1 MCSSSLLSV
10 AQSCTALSLS
20 LSLSLFLSFL
30 SHHIA
35 PLLTLPSSLSLSLSF
50 LCSYQ
55 KSACLCEQN
64 KWITFQKGV
73 GEMLGETTVLQ
84 KVFLNGTLLIDQTMD
99 EIRARA
105 AEGLL
110 DGLPTLTFDPVA
122 TPEPEAQA
130 ADDAATLEARIAAAK
145 ETLAAL
151 EAQRV

>member
-1 MCSSSLLSV
+1 
-10 AQSCTALSLS
+10 
-20 LSLSLFLSFL
+20 
-30 SHHIA
+30 
-35 PLLTLPSSLSLSLSF
+35 
-50 LCSYQ
+50 
-55 KSACLCEQN
+55 LCEQN